1 MKIKRRYRFSL
12 LLLVLIIVNI
22 VVYFFDYRI
31 LPDKRNSYQLDEA
44 SLRIV
49 KELDEDIII
58 TFYESDNLTPSLQ
71 HLATETMAILE
82 TYKKVANV
90 PIHIDFV
97 NPRESLEVELEA
109 TNAGINTIEKREE
122 NRLRKMFLGM
132 IIQKGKRTEVLP
144 MLLPQMS
151 MEYLISSSLRR
162 LMEVRR
168 RKIGLIQGH
177 GEPSL
182 LQITNVQKRLAPNY
196 ELESVVLIK
205 NEYWADYESLLI
217 LAPFLQ
223 YSDEELE
230 CLDNFLSEGKNIFIA
245 LDRVEY
251 DTEENAGYKIDS
263 RIEEWLVRKGLIVYS
278 NFVVDNSSS
287 EVRLQEFTPPISFP
301 YFPKIVNFASHPSTE
316 GVSNIVLRYASS
328 MEFTNKEGVSF
339 TPLAISSEVS
349 GKKSLPLQ
357 IDLHHEWT
365 RNDFLYPKQVVATII
380 EGKLVEN
387 TKKNA
392 KIIVISDGDLM
403 LDTNTTKRFDDNYL
417 FVTNSIDWLSDTSG
431 LATLKQKGVLA
442 NSKQMEIPIS
452 TLVKYIN
459 LFFPLFLIGL
469 AALFFHYR
477 RKRHIDKLRTMNL

>member
-1 MKIKRRYRFSL
+1 
-12 LLLVLIIVNI
+12 
-22 VVYFFDYRI
+22 
-31 LPDKRNSYQLDEA
+31 
-44 SLRIV
+44 
-49 KELDEDIII
+49 
-58 TFYESDNLTPSLQ
+58 
-71 HLATETMAILE
+71 
-82 TYKKVANV
+82 
-90 PIHIDFV
+90 
-97 NPRESLEVELEA
+97 
-109 TNAGINTIEKREE
+109 
-122 NRLRKMFLGM
+122 
-132 IIQKGKRTEVLP
+132 

-151 MEYLISSSLRR
+151 IEYLVSSSLRR

-196 ELESVVLIK
+196 KLEPVVLTK
-205 NEYWADYESLLI
+205 NEDWLDYESLLI
-217 LAPFLQ
+217 LAPSLK
-223 YSDEELE
+223 YTDEELE

-251 DTEENAGYKIDS
+251 DTEENEGYKIDS

-278 NFVVDNSSS
+278 NFIVDNSSS
-287 EVRLQEFTPPISFP
+287 EVRLQEFAPPVSFP

-316 GVSNIVLRYASS
+316 GVTNIVLRYASS
-328 MEFTNKEGVSF
+328 MEFTNIEGISF

-365 RNDFLYPKQVVATII
+365 KNDFLYPKQVVAAII

-387 TKKNA
+387 TKKDA
-392 KIIVISDGDLM
+392 KIIVISDADLM
-403 LDTNTTKRFDDNYL
+403 LDTNTAKRFDDNYL

-431 LATLKQKGVLA
+431 LATLKQKGVLES
-442 NSKQMEIPIS
+442 SKQMEVPVS
-452 TLVKYIN
+452 TFVKYIN
-459 LFFPLFLIGL
+459 LFVPLLLIGC

-477 RKRHIDKLRTMNL
+477 RKRHIDKLRTMDF